1 MKLKLVQT
9 AGFVGRKKIA
19 EEDLSQYPSAL
30 QKHVT
35 DLFSN
40 TIAADNLP
48 ATPDKEKLFL
58 EMDGKRLPVQS
69 LAAND
74 EFKKL
79 IETMKENLKF
89 VV

>member
-1 MKLKLVQT
+1 
-9 AGFVGRKKIA
+9 VGRKKIA
-19 EEDLSQYPSAL
+19 EEDLSQYPSSL

-40 TIAADNLP
+40 TIATDNLP
-48 ATPDKEKLFL
+48 AVPDKEKFFL
-58 EMDGKRLPVQS
+58 ELDGKRLPVQS
-69 LAAND
+69 LAANE

-79 IETMKENLKF
+79 IERMKGNLRF